1 MIAKIVKGTSFGSV
15 VKYILDTAKQTNLLA
30 ADGVRLKNLGSIA
43 QSFETQRELN
53 PRVSKPVGHIS
64 LDFSAQ
70 DRAKLTDEVM
80 TQIAYDYMNRM
91 GIVNTQCIIGRHHD
105 KEHPHLHIAFNR
117 VDNNGETISDK
128 NDHSR
133 SEKICKELTAK
144 YGLYF
149 ASGKEQVKEHR
160 LKEPDKSKYEIYN
173 ALKTAVPRCGNWQEL
188 LEQLN
193 RQDISVKFK
202 MKSGTNK
209 PQGIKFSKNGY
220 HFNGSKVDKQF
231 SYSKIDNQLQQNSK
245 QVNQQDSQS
254 TNLLASEPVNLFTS
268 KLVNNYTDQSD
279 TSFGLFDFATNS
291 SAIDLEE
298 EAFRRRMQKKKK
310 GIKR

>member
-1 MIAKIVKGTSFGSV
+1 MMAKIVKGTSFGGV
-15 VKYILDTAKQTNLLA
+15 VKYILDPVKQTNLLA
-30 ADGVRLKNLGSIA
+30 ADGVRLKNLDSITK
-43 QSFETQRELN
+43 SFEAQRELN

-70 DRAKLTDEVM
+70 DRAKLTNEAM
-80 TQIAYDYMNRM
+80 TCIAHDYMNRM
-91 GIVNTQCIIGRHHD
+91 GIVNTQYIIGRHHD

-117 VDNNGETISDK
+117 VDNNGYTISDK
-128 NDHSR
+128 NDRFR

-173 ALKTAVPRCGNWQEL
+173 ALKTAVSKCTNWREL

-193 RQDISVKFK
+193 RQDISMEFK
-202 MKSGTNK
+202 MKRGTNE
-209 PQGIKFSKNGY
+209 PQGIKFTKNGY

-231 SYSKIDNQLQQNSK
+231 SYSKIDYQLQQNSK

-254 TNLLASEPVNLFTS
+254 VNLFTS
-268 KLVNNYTDQSD
+268 KPVNNNTDQLDISL
-279 TSFGLFDFATNS
+279 GLFDFATNNP
-291 SAIDLEE
+291 AIDPEE
-298 EAFRRRMQKKKK
+298 ETFRRRIQKKRK
-310 GIKR
+310 GIRR